1 MWYRKQLTTLLPK
14 LIHVKTIQL
23 KRSVDV
29 TSVLCP
35 GMLYLCVF
43 STASAL
49 IPGVYF
55 GTFSQHSVLSIG
67 MFLSTT
73 TGTYLGVWSLYNHR
87 YIPWC
92 VVSLQVHTLV
102 CGLSTT
108 TGTYRGTFS
117 LQPQVHT
124 LVPSL
129 YNFCTE
135 SRYWHLLSTASAL
148 TLAPALYNFS
158 NEHRYIPWRVL
169 SQ

>member
-73 TGTYLGVWSLYNHR
+73 TGTYLGVWSLYR

-92 VVSLQVHTLV
+92 VVSLQ
-102 CGLSTT
+102 
-108 TGTYRGTFS
+108 
-117 LQPQVHT
+117 PQVHT
-124 LVPSL
+124 VAHSL
-129 YNFCTE
+129 YNH
-135 SRYWHLLSTASAL
+135 RYILWCLLYTTSVLNLDIGTFYLQLQHWPWHLLSTTSAMSTGTYL
-148 TLAPALYNFS
+148 GAFS
-158 NEHRYIPWRVL
+158 LNKFL
-169 SQ
+169 